1 VLEAA
6 ADRLAAAGAKITD
19 TVFPPECAGADETQH
34 VLGGFEGLRNHMPEL
49 YRHEALLSPGLREHK
64 IEVGRGLSLEQFR
77 GACRTAERARAA
89 ARAWAGGFDPILCL
103 PAPGSAIFNAPWTQF
118 AMPCLTL
125 PAASGPDGLPVGIQ
139 LVGRRHDDARLL
151 EVGLWGRASSFGGEG
166 GKVRNRRTTIIRR
179 DRP

>member
-19 TVFPPECAGADETQH
+19 TVFPPECAGADETQR
-34 VLGGFEGLRNHMPEL
+34 VLGGFEGLRNRMSEL

-89 ARAWAGGFDPILCL
+89 ARAWAGGFDPIPV
-103 PAPGSAIFNAPWTQF
+103 PAGA
-118 AMPCLTL
+118 
-125 PAASGPDGLPVGIQ
+125 GVGN
-139 LVGRRHDDARLL
+139 
-151 EVGLWGRASSFGGEG
+151 F
-166 GKVRNRRTTIIRR
+166 
-179 DRP
+179 